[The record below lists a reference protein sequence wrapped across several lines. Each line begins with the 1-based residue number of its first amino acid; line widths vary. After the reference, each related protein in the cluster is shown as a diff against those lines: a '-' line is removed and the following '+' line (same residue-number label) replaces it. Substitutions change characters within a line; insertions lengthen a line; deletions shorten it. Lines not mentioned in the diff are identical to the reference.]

1 MVFVSGVQYT
11 TSGTDMRSAD
21 DKTKFSASA
30 APRDNETTLA
40 SLSYEANPS
49 APSRA
54 SYTAKN
60 TRAASST

>member
-1 MVFVSGVQYT
+1 MVFISGVQYT
-11 TSGTDMRSAD
+11 TSGTDMRGAD
-21 DKTKFSASA
+21 DKTKFS
-30 APRDNETTLA
+30 RLA
-40 SLSYEANPS
+40 RHRTARQRCLYALAEPS